1 MPDLTMAKL
10 AELTGRHVDTL
21 RRLARTNR
29 LPGSYRLGNRWLI
42 TQEAADRL
50 RGLAPVR
57 ARPRLTRG

>member
-29 LPGSYRLGNRWLI
+29 LPGAYRLGNRWLM
-42 TQEAADRL
+42 TQEAADQL
-50 RGLAPVR
+50 RRFPLV
-57 ARPRLTRG
+57 RPRLTRG